1 MQCLG
6 YKNLKA
12 KRFVPTPLVECYE
25 AFRKANYKKRI
36 MKYIEEN
43 IV

>member
-12 KRFVPTPLVECYE
+12 KRFAITPLLNAMKHLE
-25 AFRKANYKKRI
+25 KQTIKR
-36 MKYIEEN
+36 EL
-43 IV
+43 